1 MTISIIQQITR
12 PFRWLHGMLHGMF
25 RQEPE
30 AKFEAFSATNCGKVR
45 PNNEDSL
52 FISKTMPFYAVC
64 DGMGGASAGEV
75 ASSMM
80 VEALEQELDVGI
92 ESKEDHDRTII
103 QAAKQVNNRIRGYI
117 SEHGL
122 KAMGTTLVCLRID
135 SRCPKHGVV
144 FHAGDSRAY
153 RVRNNMVEQLTND
166 HSYARKAN
174 IDESKLTM
182 KQRNALTNAIGIGK
196 TCYLERSD
204 IEVQVGDVFI
214 LCSDGLYKC
223 VNNEK
228 LLKACI
234 AGVGM
239 TAEELGNK
247 LIQMALDGGG
257 RDNVSVVVVK
267 VITLEVPRKVAW
279 KDMDDMKRGECIDI
293 GWRNTPTPH
302 TA

>member
-1 MTISIIQQITR
+1 MTLSIIQQLTR
-12 PFRWLHGMLHGMF
+12 PFRWLYGILLHLF
-25 RQEPE
+25 RWEPE
-30 AKFEAFSATNCGKVR
+30 VKFETFSVTNCGKVR

-80 VEALEQELDVGI
+80 VEALEQELDAENRGR
-92 ESKEDHDRTII
+92 ENHDVTII
-103 QAAKQVNNRIRGYI
+103 EAAKQVNSRIRGYI

-135 SRCPKHGVV
+135 PRCPKHGVV

-166 HSYARKAN
+166 HSFARKAN
-174 IDESKLTM
+174 VDESQLTL

-204 IEVQVGDVFI
+204 IDVQVGDVYI

-223 VNNEK
+223 VNNEE
-228 LLKACI
+228 LLRACM

-239 TAEELGNK
+239 SAEELGQK

-257 RDNVSVVVVK
+257 RDNVSIVVVK
-267 VITLEVPRKVAW
+267 VIMLEVSRKVARNATA
-279 KDMDDMKRGECIDI
+279 DMKRGELIDI
-293 GWRNTPTPH
+293 GWQNSPTPH
-302 TA
+302 TT

>member
-1 MTISIIQQITR
+1 MAFSIIQLITR
-12 PFRWLHGMLHGMF
+12 PFRWLRGVFMG
-25 RQEPE
+25 EPE
-30 AKFEAFSATNCGKVR
+30 VKFETFSATNCGKVR

-52 FISKTMPFYAVC
+52 FVSKTMPFYAVC

-80 VEALEQELDVGI
+80 IEALEQELDAVADDR
-92 ESKEDHDRTII
+92 ENHDRTII
-103 QAAKQVNNRIRGYI
+103 QAAKQVNSQIRGYI

-135 SRCPKHGVV
+135 PRNPKHGVV

-174 IDESKLTM
+174 VDESQLTV

-204 IEVQVGDVFI
+204 IEVQAGDVFI

-223 VNNEK
+223 VNNEE
-228 LLKACI
+228 LLRACI
-234 AGVGM
+234 AGVNM
-239 TAEELGNK
+239 TAEELGAK

-267 VITLEVPRKVAW
+267 VITLEVPWKVARN
-279 KDMDDMKRGECIDI
+279 DMDDMKRGERIDI
-293 GWRNTPTPH
+293 GWRNSPTPH

>member
-1 MTISIIQQITR
+1 MTLSILQQITR
-12 PFRWLHGMLHGMF
+12 PFKWLYGILLCLF
-25 RQEPE
+25 RQEPKV
-30 AKFEAFSATNCGKVR
+30 KFETFSATNCGKVR

-52 FISKTMPFYAVC
+52 FISKTMPLYAVC

-75 ASSMM
+75 ASAMM
-80 VEALEQELDVGI
+80 VEALEQELDVVD
-92 ESKEDHDRTII
+92 EHEEDHDRTII
-103 QAAKQVNNRIRGYI
+103 QAAKQVNSRIRGYI

-135 SRCPKHGVV
+135 PRNPKHGVV

-153 RVRNNMVEQLTND
+153 RVRNKMVEQLTND

-174 IDESKLTM
+174 VDESQLTV
-182 KQRNALTNAIGIGK
+182 KQRNSLTNAIGIGK

-204 IEVQVGDVFI
+204 IDVKVGDVFI

-223 VNNEK
+223 VNNEE
-228 LLKACI
+228 LLTACI
-234 AGVGM
+234 AGIGM
-239 TAEELGNK
+239 TAEALGAK

-267 VITLEVPRKVAW
+267 INTLEVPRKVTLNA
-279 KDMDDMKRGECIDI
+279 MDGMKRGERIDI
-293 GWRNTPTPH
+293 GWQKTPTPH

>member
-1 MTISIIQQITR
+1 MTLSSIQHVR
-12 PFRWLHGMLHGMF
+12 PFKWLYDILVRLF
-25 RQEPE
+25 RLESE
-30 AKFEAFSATNCGKVR
+30 VKFETFSVTNCGKVR

-80 VEALEQELDVGI
+80 VEALEQELDVEDDG
-92 ESKEDHDRTII
+92 KENHDMTII
-103 QAAKQVNNRIRGYI
+103 EAAKHVNSRIHGYI

-135 SRCPKHGVV
+135 PNCPKHGVV

-166 HSYARKAN
+166 HSFARKAN
-174 IDESKLTM
+174 VDESQLTM

-204 IEVQVGDVFI
+204 IDVQVGDVFI

-223 VNNEK
+223 VNNEE
-228 LLKACI
+228 LLKACM
-234 AGVGM
+234 ASVEM
-239 TAEELGNK
+239 SAEELGQK

-257 RDNVSVVVVK
+257 RDNVSIVVVK
-267 VITLEVPRKVAW
+267 VITLEVPRKVAQNNSA
-279 KDMDDMKRGECIDI
+279 DMKRGELIDI
-293 GWRNTPTPH
+293 GWRNSPTPH
-302 TA
+302 TT